1 MYLWPCRAENDK
13 IYEKMYCNITHCA
26 LLIIVNNEVN
36 LKILGSTS
44 VTLIQG
50 GTVMAVV
57 TVSRLLG
64 SGGDEVAAKV
74 AENLGYGLVDT
85 GLILEVA
92 KRAGVSVEKVR
103 SIDEKY
109 QSWIVEWLKNLITPR
124 IGKILSD
131 EQHEL
136 NSGTFLDYV
145 TTILSGLAEERK
157 VVIVGRAG
165 QFILKDVEH
174 AFHVRI
180 VADEP
185 LRMKGVEDR
194 YNISGQEARDMI
206 KKSDSMRNNYI
217 EQHFHADWD
226 DNRAYHMVLNTSKLS
241 IDEAVILLTGAVQKF
256 SSSHEFVP
264 GKKDRRCD
272 GRRSGEETRKRVRR
286 SGDPIWTM
294 RDTQRAIIEG
304 RPTRLL
310 SKPDRREEERRKD
323 QRR

>member
-1 MYLWPCRAENDK
+1 
-13 IYEKMYCNITHCA
+13 
-26 LLIIVNNEVN
+26 
-36 LKILGSTS
+36 
-44 VTLIQG
+44 
-50 GTVMAVV
+50 MAVV

-92 KRAGVSVEKVR
+92 KRAGVSVDKVR
-103 SIDEKY
+103 NFDEKY
-109 QSWIVEWLKNLITPR
+109 QSRIIEWMKNLITPR
-124 IGKILSD
+124 IGKILSED
-131 EQHEL
+131 QNEL
-136 NSGTFLDYV
+136 DSDTFIDYV
-145 TTILSGLAEERK
+145 TTIFNGLAEERN

-165 QFILKDVEH
+165 QFILKDVDH

-185 LRMKGVEDR
+185 FRVKGMEDR
-194 YNISGQEARDMI
+194 YNVSGQEAKDMI
-206 KKSDSMRNNYI
+206 KKSDNMRKNYI
-217 EQHFHADWD
+217 EHRFHADWD
-226 DNRAYHMVLNTSKLS
+226 DNQAYHMVLNTSKLS
-241 IDEAVILLTGAVQKF
+241 IDEAVCLLTSAVKKF

-264 GKKDRRCD
+264 GEKDRRCD
-272 GRRSGEETRKRVRR
+272 GRREGGERRTRQRR
-286 SGDPIWTM
+286 SGDPIWSH

-310 SKPDRREEERRKD
+310 SKPDRRDEERRKG